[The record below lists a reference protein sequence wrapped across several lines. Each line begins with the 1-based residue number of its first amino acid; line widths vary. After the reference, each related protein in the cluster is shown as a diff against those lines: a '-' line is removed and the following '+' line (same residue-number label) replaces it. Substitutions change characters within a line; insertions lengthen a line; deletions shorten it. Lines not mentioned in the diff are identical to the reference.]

1 MKQINQQNNYLR
13 TFCECQWEK
22 NGQKNEE
29 EEEVEDDEKKTEC
42 EQNLEIFNILPFILF
57 TKSHYLNYN
66 I

>member
-29 EEEVEDDEKKTEC
+29 EEEVEDDEKKNRMWTE
-42 EQNLEIFNILPFILF
+42 LRDF
-57 TKSHYLNYN
+57 
-66 I
+66 